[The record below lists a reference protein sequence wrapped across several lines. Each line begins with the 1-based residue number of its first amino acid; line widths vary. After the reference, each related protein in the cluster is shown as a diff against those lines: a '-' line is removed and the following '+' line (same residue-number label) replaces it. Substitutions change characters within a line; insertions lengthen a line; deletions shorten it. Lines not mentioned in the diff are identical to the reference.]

1 MLTYSLQKGGAK
13 PLYAQLY
20 ESIRD
25 DIAAGRLSAGE
36 RLPSRRALAAH
47 LGISLATVD
56 SAYAQLEAEGYLHAR
71 ARSGFTVCAIG
82 PPPAALPAPQP
93 PVPPEAAQMPLLP
106 LSGGGAD
113 SAFPFSVWAKTV
125 REVMSS
131 RGQALLRPADNRGVP
146 ELREA
151 IAGHLRHAR
160 GLSVSPEQILVG
172 AGNEYLYGLIVQLLG
187 RGALYA
193 VEDPCHRQIARVYA
207 AQGAQLCPL
216 PLDGEGLR
224 LDALRRCGAQIAH
237 ISPAHHFPTGI
248 VMPIRRRNEMLHW
261 ANAAPGRHIV
271 EDDYDSELRH
281 SGQPLPPLFSLDAGG
296 RVIYVSTFSQTLA
309 PSLRVAYLCLPPSLL
324 AEYRERLGFYACTVP
339 SLEQYALARFI
350 ASGDY
355 ERHLNRLRK
364 RCRDRRDA
372 LLAAIAAGPLR
383 ERCEVVENGAGTHFL
398 LRLKT
403 ARPDAELKAAAA
415 ERGLAL
421 QFLSDYRI
429 CTPVESGALVFQY
442 ANLSPQEAQEALSRL
457 AALLDEEKI
466 GKSEKKT

>member
-47 LGISLATVD
+47 LDISLATVD

-82 PPPAALPAPQP
+82 TPPAALPAPQP

-271 EDDYDSELRH
+271 
-281 SGQPLPPLFSLDAGG
+281 
-296 RVIYVSTFSQTLA
+296 
-309 PSLRVAYLCLPPSLL
+309 
-324 AEYRERLGFYACTVP
+324 
-339 SLEQYALARFI
+339 
-350 ASGDY
+350 
-355 ERHLNRLRK
+355 
-364 RCRDRRDA
+364 
-372 LLAAIAAGPLR
+372 
-383 ERCEVVENGAGTHFL
+383 
-398 LRLKT
+398 
-403 ARPDAELKAAAA
+403 
-415 ERGLAL
+415 
-421 QFLSDYRI
+421 
-429 CTPVESGALVFQY
+429 
-442 ANLSPQEAQEALSRL
+442 
-457 AALLDEEKI
+457 
-466 GKSEKKT
+466 